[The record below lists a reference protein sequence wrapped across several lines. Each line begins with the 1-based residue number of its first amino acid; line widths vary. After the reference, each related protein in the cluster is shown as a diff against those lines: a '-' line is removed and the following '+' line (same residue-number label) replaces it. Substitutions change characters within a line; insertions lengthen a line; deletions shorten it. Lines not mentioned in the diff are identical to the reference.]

1 MLWTRKRRRRE
12 FFVTI
17 TIDRGKTY
25 HKTHTQNRVYV
36 CENQMIL
43 SRYLWH
49 WRVIEREREREI
61 TYKLTWPL
69 IIKPKSQSK
78 TAPNTANKN
87 EKKYTIIQQY
97 TIFSELFIYADGGCT
112 HTHTSHGGSPA
123 EILTMKGNFIKVH
136 THDQR
141 RRVGDKIPMVYNSM
155 MIEK

>member
-49 WRVIEREREREI
+49 WRDIERERERERDHLQVD
-61 TYKLTWPL
+61 LTL
-69 IIKPKSQSK
+69 DHKTKKPKQKSTNHGQ
-78 TAPNTANKN
+78 APR

-97 TIFSELFIYADGGCT
+97 TIFSELFIYADDGCT
-112 HTHTSHGGSPA
+112 HTHITRRLPGGDFDNEGQFHKSSHARPTSSCWW
-123 EILTMKGNFIKVH
+123 
-136 THDQR
+136 
-141 RRVGDKIPMVYNSM
+141 
-155 MIEK
+155 